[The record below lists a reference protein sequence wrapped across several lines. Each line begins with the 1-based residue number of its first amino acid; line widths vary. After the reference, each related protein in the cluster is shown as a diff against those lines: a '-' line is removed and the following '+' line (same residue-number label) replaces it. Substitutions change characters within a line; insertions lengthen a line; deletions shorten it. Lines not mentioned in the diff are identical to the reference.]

1 MFVRT
6 LRVPFVAGVALV
18 AGVAVVAGVA
28 LIAGV
33 AVVLAAFLGVGRILI
48 LLDVLA
54 AKGTGLLRRHHLAAL
69 VLHSQPLN
77 FISRVLSIVL
87 QGKASAQLFLL

>member
-33 AVVLAAFLGVGRILI
+33 AVVLAHLYHFLYKRNLSEKILP
-48 LLDVLA
+48 D
-54 AKGTGLLRRHHLAAL
+54 
-69 VLHSQPLN
+69 Q
-77 FISRVLSIVL
+77 
-87 QGKASAQLFLL
+87 